1 MLKQLQY
8 NQDNH
13 QWRGSL
19 AGDLDAVQAPKLL
32 SVMKDALE
40 QNPGDVVLDC
50 KQLDFVDSMGLGAL
64 VKLRK
69 MTEEQDRTIKL
80 ERMKPRIYKLFVIT
94 GLESTMGIEV
104 EQ

>member
-8 NQDNH
+8 CQDNH

-19 AGDLDAVQAPKLL
+19 AGGLDAVQAPKLL

-69 MTEEQDRTIKL
+69 MAEEKNGTIKL

-94 GLESTMGIEV
+94 GLEGTMGIEV

>member
-8 NQDNH
+8 NQDSH

-69 MTEEQDRTIKL
+69 MAEEKDGSIKL
-80 ERMKPRIYKLFVIT
+80 ERMKPRIFKLFVIT

>member
-1 MLKQLQY
+1 MIKQMQY
-8 NQDNH
+8 HEDSH

-19 AGDLDAVQAPKLL
+19 YGDLDAVQAPKLL
-32 SVMKDALE
+32 SVMRDALNE
-40 QNPGDVVLDC
+40 HPGDVIFDC
-50 KQLDFVDSMGLGAL
+50 KLLDFVDSMGLGAL

-69 MTEEQDRTIKL
+69 MTEELGGAIRL

-94 GLESTMGIEV
+94 GLEGTMGIEV